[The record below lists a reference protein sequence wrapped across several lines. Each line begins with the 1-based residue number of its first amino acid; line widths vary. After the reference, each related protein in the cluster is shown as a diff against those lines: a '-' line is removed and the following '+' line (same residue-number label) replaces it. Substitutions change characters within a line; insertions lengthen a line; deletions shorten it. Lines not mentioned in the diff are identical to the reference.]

1 MTAQRE
7 GAAVLRPVKAVA
19 ALRPVKAV
27 ATLRPVKAIAGLWI
41 LPVAAVV
48 WELVTRQAGNQFF
61 PPPSDI
67 AKRMHTDWFSGPAS
81 HAFLTKQ
88 ATDNIFPSLGRL
100 LLGWALA
107 CLLGIAIGIAA
118 GRSDRLAD
126 YLSPLIHF
134 FRAIPPPTLVPIFI
148 VLFKIGTQMQV
159 ATIVFGVIW
168 PVLLNAMDGARS
180 VDQVKLETARA
191 FRLSRTTRVLQVI
204 LPASAPKIFAGLR
217 LSLSTA
223 LILMVISELVGS
235 TNGIGYLQM
244 LAQGTTDVPGVWE
257 GIVLLGLLGFALNG
271 IFLLVE
277 RRALAWHR

>member
-1 MTAQRE
+1 MAWRF
-7 GAAVLRPVKAVA
+7 VKGV
-19 ALRPVKAV
+19 
-27 ATLRPVKAIAGLWI
+27 AGLWI

-48 WELVTRQAGNQFF
+48 WELVTRQAQNQFF
-61 PPPSDI
+61 PPPTDI
-67 AKRMHTDWFSGPAS
+67 VKRMHTDWFSGPAP
-81 HAFLTKQ
+81 HAFLTE
-88 ATDNIFPSLGRL
+88 AAIDNIFPSLGRL
-100 LLGWALA
+100 LLGWVLA
-107 CLLGIAIGIAA
+107 CVLGIAIGIAA

-126 YLSPLIHF
+126 YLAPLIHF

-191 FRLSRTTRVLQVI
+191 FRLSRTTRTLQVI

-244 LAQGTTDVPGVWE
+244 LAQSTTDVPGVWE
-257 GIVLLGLLGFALNG
+257 GIVLLGLLGFALNAV
-271 IFLLVE
+271 FLLVE
-277 RRALAWHR
+277 RRVLAWHR